1 MLKQIDLCISTIA
14 YFSSSSLLVC
24 AMAQQASLTIP
35 SREQVMNVVV
45 EKEWCSESLGVSLD
59 MQHHHRDTAFLFEK
73 HLDWT
78 VWYSGRSW
86 NLRFK
91 KGLYERFALR
101 FIEQ

>member
-1 MLKQIDLCISTIA
+1 MLKQIDPCISTIA
-14 YFSSSSLLVC
+14 NCSSSLLLVC
-24 AMAQQASLTIP
+24 AMAQQAWLTIS
-35 SREQVMNVVV
+35 SREQVMNVFV

-59 MQHHHRDTAFLFEK
+59 MQHHQRETAFLFEK

-78 VWYSGRSW
+78 VWQSGRSW

-91 KGLYERFALR
+91 KGFYERFALR